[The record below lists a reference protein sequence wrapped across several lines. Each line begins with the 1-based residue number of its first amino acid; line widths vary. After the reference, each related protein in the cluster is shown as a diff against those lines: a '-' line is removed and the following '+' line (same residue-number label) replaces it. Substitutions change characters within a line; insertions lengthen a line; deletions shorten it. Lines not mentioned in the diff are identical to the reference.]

1 MNLLRLARALS
12 LPRLTL
18 RLASFLV
25 PFPQRGEWL
34 AEWCAELWHVKQSAA
49 VQSPVQR
56 LLPWHD
62 PAICFCLG
70 AFQDALWLRREQPP
84 SPPLRIFRSG
94 SPSRCVLSLAALGAI
109 CILLCVSLP
118 GPRQATLRS
127 PYPNPDELVAI
138 SQGGYSSA
146 HLPTIRLADYD
157 AWTHS
162 ARKLYTDIAFYQVL
176 HKRLRIA
183 AGGSVDLSIGR
194 ASANLFEVLGY
205 PGIAPD
211 ACEKTEQA
219 ARAHAT
225 LAGAASAVILSQRAW
240 RKYLHGE
247 DKFCDELFE
256 IAGRKM
262 TVIGVM
268 PEDDWQLPGEIDAWI
283 IEDNQQLHALPSYSR
298 GYVIARVNA
307 SGFPA
312 GRSGERSMLIAHANG
327 VVDRYHCISLAEQA
341 RRPFAFFLFTVLLAC
356 LALPATTPLP
366 LGEYP
371 VRHKRT
377 PSSARFRRWMFLAV
391 KLALILP
398 ITYFGSLDVA
408 YSALPLYSPT
418 AEYVQLTVS
427 FFGLLFALR
436 WTLQDQRKRCP
447 VCLRLLTSPARVGQA
462 SHNFLAWNGTELIC
476 SVGHGL
482 LHIPELPTSWFAT
495 QRWLYL
501 DPSWNGLFVDGHLA
515 SAGLL

>member
-1 MNLLRLARALS
+1 MNLLWLARALS

-25 PFPQRGEWL
+25 PFSQRGEWL
-34 AEWCAELWHVKQSAA
+34 AEWCAELWHVRQSAA
-49 VQSPVQR
+49 SQSQTQR
-56 LLPWHD
+56 LLPWRD

-70 AFQDALWLRREQPP
+70 AFQDAFWLRREQPP
-84 SPPLRIFRSG
+84 SLPLRIARPG
-94 SPSRCVLSLAALGAI
+94 SPSRCIFSLAALGAI

-127 PYPNPDELVAI
+127 PYPNPDELVTI

-146 HLPTIRLADYD
+146 HLPTIRLADYE
-157 AWTHS
+157 AWTHT
-162 ARKLYTDIAFYQVL
+162 ARRLYTDIAFYQVL
-176 HKRLRIA
+176 RKRVRFA
-183 AGGSVDLSIGR
+183 TRESADLTVGR
-194 ASANLFEVLGY
+194 TSANLFDVLSY
-205 PGIAPD
+205 QPIEMD
-211 ACEKTEQA
+211 AEEQA
-219 ARAHAT
+219 SQADLAHAAFT
-225 LAGAASAVILSQRAW
+225 PAVILSRRAW
-240 RKYLHGE
+240 QKYLHG
-247 DKFCDELFE
+247 DDLRSWKTLD

-262 TVIGVM
+262 TVLGVT
-268 PEDDWQLPGEIDAWI
+268 PEDNWQLPGEIDAWI
-283 IEDNQQLHALPSYSR
+283 VEDNQQLHALPPYSR

-312 GRSGERSMLIAHANG
+312 GHSGERSMLIAHANG
-327 VVDRYHCISLAEQA
+327 MVDRYHCISLAEQA

-371 VRHKRT
+371 VHHKRT

-398 ITYFGSLDVA
+398 IAYFGSLDVA
-408 YSALPLYSPT
+408 YSALPLYSPA